1 MDSPAGHAQPTH
13 ANGPVT
19 DASRIGSLDVLRGF
33 AVLGILV
40 MNIQSF
46 SMIGAAYMNPYAY
59 GDMTGAN
66 RAVWFLSHLFAD
78 MKFMAIFS
86 MLFGAGVVL
95 MAERRTAAGK
105 PSAGL
110 HYRRM
115 LGLLLFGALHGYILW
130 YGDILFTYAVC
141 GVWVYLLRKLRPSRL
156 IIVGLIAVAVSSGVS
171 LFWQATIP
179 WWPPGEMGKLETE
192 WWDPPPDAIAHEL
205 EAYRGSWSEQQAL
218 RAPEAVFMQTFMLA
232 TNTMW
237 RAGGL
242 MLIGMALFK
251 LGVFSADRG
260 VAFYAGLLAVGAFIG
275 LPVVAF
281 GVWFKESSGW
291 DVRSAFFGGDQFNY
305 WASILVA
312 LGWIAAVMLVVKSGV
327 LPRLNARLAAVGRM
341 ALSCY
346 LLETIICTTIFY
358 GHGLGLYGSVE
369 RTGQIAIVFAVWMV
383 LLWFCPWWMRQFRFG
398 PFEWLWR
405 SLTYW
410 KLQPAA
416 RRGSPTDP
424 FLDQRLYRDPGAT
437 AAELPPVAALPH
449 RCLGHQAHHPPDETI
464 VRRRVLLAPRH
475 RRYHSPLVCRRH
487 RGWVRLHSHCPLLDV
502 SVCRGCRGLEH
513 PLPEGRRPRQ
523 GLTLRG
529 GNPVEIFAVI
539 EYRRRFWRCT
549 SEAAAALRG

>member
-1 MDSPAGHAQPTH
+1 MVDPRSPAHALL

-19 DASRIGSLDVLRGF
+19 DAARIGSLDVLRGF

-66 RAVWFLSHLFAD
+66 QFVWFLGHLLAD

-95 MAERRTAAGK
+95 MSERRTAAGK

-115 LGLLLFGALHGYILW
+115 LGLLLFGALHGYLLW

-141 GVWVYLLRKLRPSRL
+141 GGWVYFLRRLRPKHL
-156 IIVGLIAVAVSSGVS
+156 IIVGLISVAVSSGIS
-171 LFWQATIP
+171 IFWQATIP
-179 WWPPGEMGKLETE
+179 WWPPGEIEKLETE
-192 WWDPPPDAIAHEL
+192 WWDPPPQAVDHQV
-205 EAYRGSWSEQQAL
+205 EAYRGTWTQQQAI
-218 RAPEAVFMQTFMLA
+218 RSPETAFMQTFLLV
-232 TNTMW
+232 TNTLW

-251 LGVFSADRG
+251 LGVFSAERST
-260 VAFYAGLLAVGAFIG
+260 AFYTRLLAVGAFVG

-291 DVRSAFFGGDQFNY
+291 DIRSAFFGGDQFNY

-327 LPRLNARLAAVGRM
+327 LPRLTARLTDVGRM

-358 GHGLGLYGSVE
+358 GHGLGLYGSIE
-369 RTGQIAIVFAVWMV
+369 RTGQIAIVFAVWFV
-383 LLWFCPWWMRQFRFG
+383 LLGFCPWWMRHFRFG

-410 KLQPAA
+410 KLQP
-416 RRGSPTDP
+416 
-424 FLDQRLYRDPGAT
+424 L
-437 AAELPPVAALPH
+437 H
-449 RCLGHQAHHPPDETI
+449 RSQ
-464 VRRRVLLAPRH
+464 VK
-475 RRYHSPLVCRRH
+475 HS
-487 RGWVRLHSHCPLLDV
+487 
-502 SVCRGCRGLEH
+502 
-513 PLPEGRRPRQ
+513 
-523 GLTLRG
+523 
-529 GNPVEIFAVI
+529 
-539 EYRRRFWRCT
+539 
-549 SEAAAALRG
+549 

>member
-1 MDSPAGHAQPTH
+1 MNEAQTVGSETPANSQ

-19 DASRIGSLDVLRGF
+19 DANRITSLDVLRGF
-33 AVLGILV
+33 AILGILV

-86 MLFGAGVVL
+86 MLFGAGVLL
-95 MAERRTAAGK
+95 MAERRSSAGES
-105 PSAGL
+105 SAGL

-115 LGLLLFGALHGYILW
+115 LGLLVFGALHGYLLW

-141 GVWVYLLRKLRPSRL
+141 GVWIYVLRKLSPRKL
-156 IIVGLIAVAVSSGVS
+156 IILGLIAVGVS
-171 LFWQATIP
+171 AGISMFWQLTIP
-179 WWPPGEMGKLETE
+179 WWPPGEMEKLETE
-192 WWDPPPDAIAHEL
+192 WWDPPSRAIAHEL
-205 EAYRGSWSEQQAL
+205 EAYRGTWSQQQAI
-218 RAPEAVFMQTFMLA
+218 RAPETAFMQTFMLA

-251 LGVFSADRG
+251 LGIFNAERSNT
-260 VAFYAGLLAVGAFIG
+260 FYGSLLAVGALIG

-305 WASILVA
+305 WASIPVA
-312 LGWIAAVMLVVKSGV
+312 LGWVAAVMLVVKSGV
-327 LPRLNARLAAVGRM
+327 LPNLTVRLAAVGRM
-341 ALSCY
+341 ALSGY

-358 GHGLGLYGSVE
+358 GHGLGFYGSIE
-369 RTGQIAIVFAVWMV
+369 RTGQMGIVIAVWFF
-383 LLWFCPWWMRQFRFG
+383 LLWFCPWWMRRFRFG

-410 KLQPAA
+410 KLQPL
-416 RRGSPTDP
+416 RRK
-424 FLDQRLYRDPGAT
+424 
-437 AAELPPVAALPH
+437 
-449 RCLGHQAHHPPDETI
+449 
-464 VRRRVLLAPRH
+464 
-475 RRYHSPLVCRRH
+475 
-487 RGWVRLHSHCPLLDV
+487 
-502 SVCRGCRGLEH
+502 
-513 PLPEGRRPRQ
+513 
-523 GLTLRG
+523 
-529 GNPVEIFAVI
+529 
-539 EYRRRFWRCT
+539 
-549 SEAAAALRG
+549 

>member
-1 MDSPAGHAQPTH
+1 MPETVLNPKLT
-13 ANGPVT
+13 ANGPIT
-19 DASRIGSLDVLRGF
+19 DSARIGSLDVLRGF

-46 SMIGAAYMNPYAY
+46 SMIGAAYMNPFAY

-66 RAVWFLSHLFAD
+66 RLVWFLSHLLTD

-95 MAERRTAAGK
+95 MSERRAVAGK
-105 PSAGL
+105 PAAGL

-115 LGLLLFGALHGYILW
+115 LGLLLFGALHGYLLW

-141 GVWVYLLRKLRPSRL
+141 GLWVFLFRNSSPKKL
-156 IIVGLIAVAVSSGVS
+156 IVIGLVTVGVS
-171 LFWQATIP
+171 AGVSMFWQVTMP
-179 WWPPGEMGKLETE
+179 WWPPEAVENLETD
-192 WWDPPPDAIAHEL
+192 WWAPAPDAIAHEL
-205 EAYRGSWSEQQAL
+205 EAYRGSWSDQQGV
-218 RAPEAVFMQTFMLA
+218 RVGETVFMQTFVLV

-251 LGVFSADRG
+251 LGVFSAERSR
-260 VAFYAGLLAVGAFIG
+260 AFYGRLLAVGAAVG

-305 WASILVA
+305 WASIVVA
-312 LGWIAAVMLVVKSGV
+312 LGWVAAVMLVVKSRV
-327 LPRLNARLAAVGRM
+327 MPRLTARLAAVGRM

-346 LLETIICTTIFY
+346 LLETIICTAIFY

-369 RTGQIAIVFAVWMV
+369 RTGQAAIVAAVWLF
-383 LLWFCPWWMRQFRFG
+383 LLALCPWWMRRFRFG

-410 KLQPAA
+410 RFQ
-416 RRGSPTDP
+416 
-424 FLDQRLYRDPGAT
+424 
-437 AAELPPVAALPH
+437 
-449 RCLGHQAHHPPDETI
+449 
-464 VRRRVLLAPRH
+464 
-475 RRYHSPLVCRRH
+475 
-487 RGWVRLHSHCPLLDV
+487 PLL
-502 SVCRGCRGLEH
+502 
-513 PLPEGRRPRQ
+513 RR
-523 GLTLRG
+523 
-529 GNPVEIFAVI
+529 
-539 EYRRRFWRCT
+539 
-549 SEAAAALRG
+549 